1 MIKLAEKLLQS
12 SKVVNFKFKT
22 KKPIFKE
29 PIKIQSFVDKYGNA
43 DINVKPAEDA
53 IERIWENFNREYQYY
68 ELHQERK
75 YLLPRD
81 EKYLPFILSKLVDD
95 SKKMRFAYNIMRNNT
110 SKKMLKNEILEYFSS
125 YKARHAILLA
135 LDICDRLADYKGRNN
150 RLLLFKANTY
160 LFQENNIDE
169 AYKRCCQMGVQDY
182 LKANGLT
189 GILSYSDFV
198 KKIICMLF
206 EADNKSFDVK
216 NKYSLYKNVILPSNE
231 DGSYKDIYN
240 SIFSNLIIAV
250 EHCNCTEKEEY
261 IKSLRNVLV
270 SIYKDPRIK
279 GVNWKGISQE
289 AREIFIKWL
298 SQRDLKLFFEIIS
311 QSYAGSYDN
320 QKMWRYRKQ
329 FWQAYLPEI
338 TSTWVFF
345 GADAECEIP
354 KSEVMKYGK
363 FSVPSKSCI
372 MMQIGNCIFIE
383 RSHNGKLKVWLKH
396 ECPFKMGA
404 EKLNENI
411 LTNVS
416 VYDEW
421 THSSPQSYN
430 WQQKVSAF
438 IQDNCGINK
447 NEEDY
452 EID

>member
-12 SKVVNFKFKT
+12 SKSLNFKFKT
-22 KKPIFKE
+22 KKPTFKE
-29 PIKIQSFVDKYGNA
+29 PVKIQSFIDKYGNS
-43 DINVKPAEDA
+43 DIDVKPSENA
-53 IERIWENFNREYQYY
+53 IERLWENFNKEYQYY
-68 ELHQERK
+68 ELHQQRK

-95 SKKMRFAYNIMRNNT
+95 SKKIHFTYNIMINNT

-125 YKARHAILLA
+125 YKARYAMLLA
-135 LDICDRLADYKGRNN
+135 LDICDRLADYEGRNN
-150 RLLLFKANTY
+150 RLLLFKKNAY
-160 LFQENNIDE
+160 LFQKNNIDE
-169 AYKRCCQMGVQDY
+169 AYKRCCQMGLQHY

-189 GILSYSDFV
+189 GILLYSKFV
-198 KKIICMLF
+198 KDIICMLF
-206 EADNKSFDVK
+206 EADDKIFDVK
-216 NKYSLYKNVILPSNE
+216 NKYLLYENVIFPSHE
-231 DGSYKDIYN
+231 IGSYKDIYN
-240 SIFSNLIIAV
+240 SIFSNLIIVV

-421 THSSPQSYN
+421 THSSPQSYS